1 MSVQGNLQLLTWES
15 EFFGLQT
22 AKLQLAASGSFI
34 TDKALADYALVQ
46 AKVPANSV
54 AELDA
59 LHQLGF
65 QLVEGEI
72 DCCLTITAQDGL
84 PDEPQTWCIANTD
97 SLDAV
102 RNIAGRAFSLSRFRS
117 PWYQPDDSSRFY
129 ALWAEKAILGTFDTH
144 CLVIQD
150 IDAQPLG
157 FVTLRGTAPGEA
169 RVGLLAV
176 RPDSIGQGIGKQL
189 MIAARQWCAEQAI
202 SRLYVATQTGNIAA
216 LNLYLTSGAKLVSS
230 AYWLYR

>member
-1 MSVQGNLQLLTWES
+1 MSVHGNLQLLPWES

-22 AKLQLAASGSFI
+22 AKLQLASEAPSI
-34 TDKALADYALVQ
+34 TDTMLACHTLVQ
-46 AKVPANSV
+46 AKVSAASV

-59 LHQLGF
+59 LYQLGF
-65 QLVEGEI
+65 KLVEGEM
-72 DCCLTITAQDGL
+72 DCCLTITTQDGW
-84 PDEPQTWCIANTD
+84 PDVPQTWCVANTD

-102 RNIAGRAFSLSRFRS
+102 RDIAGRAFSLSRFRS
-117 PWYQPDDSSRFY
+117 PWYQPGDSSRFY
-129 ALWAEKAILGTFDTH
+129 MLWAEKAILGTFDTH
-144 CLVIQD
+144 CLIIQNT
-150 IDAQPLG
+150 DAQPLG

-176 RPDSIGQGIGKQL
+176 RPDSTGQGVGKKL
-189 MIAARQWCAEQAI
+189 MIAARQWCAQQAI

-216 LNLYLTSGAKLVSS
+216 LNLYLASGAKLVSS